1 MSHDFEPPK
10 PDGSLWP
17 FSKLT
22 FTPAVKA
29 AQEEYGGD
37 MLDPLE
43 LPTRLNLGLAEQAYI
58 AERDSFYMAT
68 VSETGWPYVQHKGGQ
83 PGFLQVAGPRELIL
97 ADYNG
102 NRQFVSLG
110 NLKTNPR
117 MALILVDY
125 TQRRRLKLMASL
137 TRVEPA
143 EQVAPEVLR
152 RLPSDSRSPVARVLW
167 LQVHAF
173 DWNCPNHITP
183 RFTFEET
190 P

>member
-1 MSHDFEPPK
+1 
-10 PDGSLWP
+10 
-17 FSKLT
+17 
-22 FTPAVKA
+22 
-29 AQEEYGGD
+29 
-37 MLDPLE
+37 
-43 LPTRLNLGLAEQAYI
+43 
-58 AERDSFYMAT
+58 
-68 VSETGWPYVQHKGGQ
+68 
-83 PGFLQVAGPRELIL
+83 
-97 ADYNG
+97 
-102 NRQFVSLG
+102 
-110 NLKTNPR
+110 
-117 MALILVDY
+117 
-125 TQRRRLKLMASL
+125 MASL